1 MEDTNPNA
9 DNAETRRCETC
20 GEEKPLT
27 TAHWKTSAG
36 RPGGLSCKP
45 CLKKRGDDRRKAENE
60 TRRELRAAGVPA
72 LQKLPT
78 RAEAAQSVAA
88 ARQRAIVLAA
98 RLAAAPP
105 TQVDGSARLDVTK
118 MSVRKLT
125 TALALKAAGDVINRE
140 APTAWEL
147 IALYAR
153 DPESPHHTWALQLIA
168 DRSSPQR
175 AFAALAIK
183 EAGLEDK
190 GGAKPSVTV
199 NIIGGAKARIE
210 EGRVIEVDELE
221 GSEDADS

>member
-1 MEDTNPNA
+1 MEDTKPNT
-9 DNAETRRCETC
+9 DNAETRRCQTC

-27 TAHWKTSAG
+27 KALWKTSAG
-36 RPGGLSCKP
+36 RPGGLSCLS
-45 CLKKRGDDRRKAENE
+45 CLKQRHVDRREAAKVLKQ
-60 TRRELRAAGVPA
+60 ELRAAGVPA

-78 RAEAAQSVAA
+78 REEAARSADA

-105 TQVDGSARLDVTK
+105 SLVEKHRMDVTK
-118 MSVRKLT
+118 MSVTKLT
-125 TALALKAAGDVINRE
+125 TAAALKAAGDVINRE

-153 DPESPHHTWALQLIA
+153 DPDSAHHTWALQLIA

-183 EAGLEDK
+183 EAGLEEK

-210 EGRVIEVDELE
+210 EGRVIEVEDE
-221 GSEDADS
+221 GSEDADQ